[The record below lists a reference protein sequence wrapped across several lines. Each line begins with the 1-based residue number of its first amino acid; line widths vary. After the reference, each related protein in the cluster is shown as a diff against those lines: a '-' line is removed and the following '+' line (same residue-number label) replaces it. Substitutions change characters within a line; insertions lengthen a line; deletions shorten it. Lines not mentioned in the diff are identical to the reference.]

1 MQHDKELPKWYM
13 QIIDKLHIYTRFK
26 AITKDINEWNNI
38 LTQYIKNI
46 MKCIQNR

>member
-26 AITKDINEWNNI
+26 AITKDINPHK
-38 LTQYIKNI
+38 IKRLANE
-46 MKCIQNR
+46 R